1 MPRRTLSPRITGGP
15 AKQLSIPS
23 LLTNVFYQSSTPGVC
38 AMSRAADDRGNA
50 AGDGAQ
56 AVERN
61 SCTSGGIPH
70 LFPSIAHCDFE
81 RRPTA
86 TVSAAIERARRFRAR
101 ISEARIAEIDACA
114 ERDPRYVATD
124 VLRASCAVRWLSLV
138 IPRLFGGEGLD
149 FGALIPALEEV
160 SAGCVGVANLV
171 AVHGLA
177 LMTVAATGDIR
188 ALERLCRELADSER
202 SGVPALLSTAITE
215 PQAGTDM
222 ENPVLLRKA
231 DIRNEAREVAGG
243 YLLRGTK
250 VFISNGNIPETHVD
264 AARWHSTRP
273 PLLWCLRLGGVSVG
287 RVEQA
292 GSGRVRQRADLRRL
306 LRSDLG
312 SVGDWPI
319 SFRTLEL
326 VLAATRAGVGAFAAG
341 AARGA

>member
-15 AKQLSIPS
+15 AEQLSIPS

-38 AMSRAADDRGNA
+38 AMSRAADSRGNA

-70 LFPSIAHCDFE
+70 LFPSIAHCDVSSAL
-81 RRPTA
+81 TA

-250 VFISNGNIPETHVD
+250 VFIRNGIFPKHMSMPLD
-264 AARWHSTRP
+264 GIQRDPHYCGACGSAAYRWGGSSKRAAGVSGSELIFDDCFVPTSA
-273 PLLWCLRLGGVSVG
+273 RLGTG
-287 RVEQA
+287 RSRFERSSSFSQRR
-292 GSGRVRQRADLRRL
+292 GR
-306 LRSDLG
+306 
-312 SVGDWPI
+312 
-319 SFRTLEL
+319 E
-326 VLAATRAGVGAFAAG
+326 
-341 AARGA
+341 